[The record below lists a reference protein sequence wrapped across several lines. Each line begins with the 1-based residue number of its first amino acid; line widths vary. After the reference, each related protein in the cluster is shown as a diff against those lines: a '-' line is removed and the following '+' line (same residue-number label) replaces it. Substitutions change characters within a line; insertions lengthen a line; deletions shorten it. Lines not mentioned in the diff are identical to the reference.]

1 MTNQPHACDKTQVN
15 AAKTEVVSQNA
26 YREFPIEALPDP
38 CRVFVSE
45 ASKAIGCD
53 PSYVGVPLLA
63 TLAGTIGNSAVI
75 ELKRGWCEPSVIWS
89 AVIGESGTTKSP
101 ALDCVLSPLQRTQ
114 LDLVRDH
121 QHTMADH
128 EQALAMHAADFAS
141 WKAKGRGKGEPPP
154 EEPPEP
160 TCQRIIVSDTTVE
173 ALAVIL
179 AENPRGLLLARDE
192 LAGML
197 LGMNQY
203 RGGKGADAQHFLT
216 MHGARALVI
225 DRKGSSGSI
234 GKKLI
239 TVPRA
244 ALSIAGTIQPTILRQ
259 ALGRDHFENGLA
271 ARFLFAAPP
280 PKAKR
285 WTEAELSEGAE
296 RQLADLHKR
305 LLFQGGVPDEW
316 GEISP
321 QVLSL
326 TPSGR
331 AAWITFYNEHAERLA
346 DLSGDMAATWAKLEG
361 YAARLALVI
370 HLVRREWFDL
380 SLESPDAIDEA
391 SISAGVILSRW
402 FAGEAERLYG
412 LFGETDDQR
421 EQRELIE
428 WIRRKG
434 GTVTVRDLARSR
446 RFAGRDHAEAEIAK
460 LVSAGLGSW
469 RFIPPG
475 EQGGRPTSEFVL
487 GGLCHNPS

>member
-1 MTNQPHACDKTQVN
+1 MTNQPHACDTTPAN
-15 AAKTEVVSQNA
+15 PAKTEVVSLSH

-38 CRVFVSE
+38 CRVFISE
-45 ASKAIGCD
+45 ASAAIGCNAA
-53 PSYVGVPLLA
+53 YVGVPLLA
-63 TLAGTIGNSAVI
+63 TLAGSIGNSAVI
-75 ELKRGWCEPSVIWS
+75 ELKRGWCEPAVIWS
-89 AVIGESGTTKSP
+89 LTIGESGTTKSP
-101 ALDCVLSPLQRTQ
+101 ALDRVLSPLHRTQ

-128 EQALAMHAADFAS
+128 EQALALHAADFAS
-141 WKAKGRGKGEPPP
+141 WKAKGRAKGGPPP

-160 TCQRIIVSDTTVE
+160 TCPRIIVSDTTVE

-216 MHGARALVI
+216 MHGARPLVI
-225 DRKGSSGSI
+225 DRKGATGG

-244 ALSIAGTIQPTILRQ
+244 ALSITGTIQPTILRQ

-280 PKAKR
+280 SKAKR
-285 WTEAELSEGAE
+285 WTEAELSEGTE
-296 RQLADLHKR
+296 RQLAELHKR
-305 LLFQGGVPDEW
+305 LLFQGGEPDEW
-316 GEISP
+316 GEIQP

-331 AAWITFYNEHAERLA
+331 ATWVSFYNEHAERLA
-346 DLSGDMAATWAKLEG
+346 DLSGDLAATWAKLEG
-361 YAARLALVI
+361 YAARLALVV

-380 SLESPDAIDEA
+380 SLEAQDAVDEA
-391 SISAGVILSRW
+391 SVNAGVTLSRW
-402 FAGEAERLYG
+402 FAGEAQRLFG
-412 LFGETDDQR
+412 LFHETDDQR
-421 EQRELIE
+421 EQRELVE

-434 GTVTVRDLARSR
+434 GVVGNREAQRSR
-446 RFAGRDHAEAEIAK
+446 RFANSEESYKA
-460 LVSAGLGSW
+460 LVALVDAGLGHW
-469 RFIPPG
+469 QEVPTTER
-475 EQGGRPTSEFVL
+475 GGRPKSVFVL
-487 GGLCHNPS
+487 RDR